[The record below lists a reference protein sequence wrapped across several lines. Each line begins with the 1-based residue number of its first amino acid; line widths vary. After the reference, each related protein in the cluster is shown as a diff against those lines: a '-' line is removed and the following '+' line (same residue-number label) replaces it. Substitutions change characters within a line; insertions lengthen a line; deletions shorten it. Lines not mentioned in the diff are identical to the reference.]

1 MTTYDG
7 AWIAENLTVARGRP
21 PLDFHTDC
29 PVCGSRDNLHA
40 GPEHYR
46 DGRIKVQCKGCGATL
61 RDVIAALE
69 PGHTNGT
76 GPRVVV
82 RSHDTEQPV
91 VQPVEAKARPR
102 AWLAAK
108 CNVST
113 AFLGE
118 LPISFSRGWIKH
130 RFDGLDGV
138 TKDRQAG
145 TDARKWTPKGTH
157 HPSIWP
163 LDAVM
168 PEEAVFTEGE
178 SDAIALRGIGIENAY
193 AITGGSANPPM
204 TEEWAALAGRG
215 LRTAIIAFDADKA
228 GREGSDKAIAAAV
241 AAGLDVSSTRPQGY
255 DPLLGTG
262 KDWCDW
268 VEAGGTLD
276 SFPDAT
282 STDHLFLR
290 PADVEDLLAN
300 PPEMLIDGWLHKASI
315 LLIVGGPKDG
325 KTSLAF
331 GLLSACLRGSLFA
344 GLSAKRMP
352 GPVLVSEEGYVTLGE
367 KVRRYDLDDYRLLTK
382 AQNSGLRFAEVVTK
396 AARLAER
403 EGRPLLIDTLR
414 AWGGIVNEGDASEV
428 GRVLDTV
435 RAAVIPRGIA
445 CIVIHQTNRGG
456 TYRGTTELLAQVE
469 TMVEVSRDGSE
480 EYGDTART
488 CRIVSRFEGAADP
501 IVLVREEGEY
511 RNAGAPR
518 ISLGR
523 SNDAMVKRRRELKAA
538 LIEAPRTKEWVTATY
553 GVSKDTALA
562 DLRAIGATERRSG
575 PASAPKEWSVDGSVD
590 DSVDASRQPE
600 PASSVTVD
608 ERPRIRGSSRHPSTT
623 LDART
628 SRLRKRVR

>member
-69 PGHTNGT
+69 PGHSNGT

-82 RSHDTEQPV
+82 RSHDAEQPV

-113 AFLGE
+113 EFLSE
-118 LPISFSRGWIKH
+118 MPISFSRGWIRH

-145 TDARKWTPKGTH
+145 TDARRWTPEGAH
-157 HPSIWP
+157 HPPIWP

-178 SDAIALRGIGIENAY
+178 TDAIALRGAGVSNAY
-193 AITGGSANPPM
+193 AITGGAQNPPT

-215 LRTAIIAFDADKA
+215 LKMAIIAFDADA
-228 GREGSDKAIAAAV
+228 HGREGSDKAIDAAL
-241 AAGLDVSSTRPQGY
+241 AAGLDVASTRPEGY
-255 DPLLGTG
+255 DPLTGSG
-262 KDWCDW
+262 KDWCVW
-268 VEAGGTLD
+268 VEAGGTAET
-276 SFPDAT
+276 FPDAT
-282 STDHLFLR
+282 STDNLFLQ
-290 PADVEDLLAN
+290 PAEVEHLLAN
-300 PPEMLIDGWLHKASI
+300 PPEMLVDGWFHKASI
-315 LLIVGGPKDG
+315 LLFVGGPKDG

-331 GLLSACLRGSLFA
+331 GLLSACLRGSSFA
-344 GLSAKRMP
+344 GLSAKRIP

-382 AQNSGLRFAEVVTK
+382 AQNSGLTFAEVVTK

-435 RAAVIPRGIA
+435 RTAVIPRGIA
-445 CIVIHQTNRGG
+445 CIVIHQTNRAG

-469 TMVEVSRDGSE
+469 TMVEVSRDGADE
-480 EYGDTART
+480 FGDTART

-501 IVLVREEGEY
+501 IVLIREEGTY
-511 RNAGAPR
+511 LNAGAPR

-538 LIEAPRTKEWVTATY
+538 LIEAPRTKAWVIQTY
-553 GVSKDTALA
+553 SVSDGTALG
-562 DLRAIGATERRSG
+562 DLRAIGAIETHSG
-575 PASAPKEWSVDGSVD
+575 PASEPKTWSVAQSVAQ
-590 DSVDASRQPE
+590 SVEHQSTRN
-600 PASSVTVD
+600 PASSVAVAHK
-608 ERPRIRGSSRHPSTT
+608 PRIRGFGGHP
-623 LDART
+623 
-628 SRLRKRVR
+628 